1 MPSQA
6 PTHIGIYAGTF
17 DPVHAGHIAFAREAE
32 RRASLSKVLFVPEA
46 APRSKANVTP
56 LASRVQQLHAAGCE
70 VYQAGQP
77 QFTIAATL
85 SELCARYPQA
95 QLSFLM
101 GSDVAL
107 GLSAWPD
114 IQQLTSNHQLII
126 GMRSTDNQHEVVAV
140 LSQLGA
146 HYTIVTTPHAHVSS
160 RQLRMIQ

>member
-1 MPSQA
+1 ML
-6 PTHIGIYAGTF
+6 
-17 DPVHAGHIAFAREAE
+17 FAI
-32 RRASLSKVLFVPEA
+32 ASLSKVLFLPEA
-46 APRSKANVTP
+46 APRGKTNVTP
-56 LASRVQQLHAAGCE
+56 LASRVQQLQAAGCE
-70 VYQAGQP
+70 VYQAEQP

-85 SELCARYPQA
+85 SELRAHYPEA

-114 IQQLTSNHQLII
+114 IRQLTDHHQLII
-126 GMRSTDNQHEVVAV
+126 GMRSTDNQQAIEAT

-160 RQLRMIQ
+160 RQLRMVQ